1 VVVHAFIPILRRLKQ
16 ADLQLKASLGY
27 IGSPV
32 SKKRKRKRK
41 MSWSSQYNFIKP

>member
-32 SKKRKRKRK
+32 SKKRK